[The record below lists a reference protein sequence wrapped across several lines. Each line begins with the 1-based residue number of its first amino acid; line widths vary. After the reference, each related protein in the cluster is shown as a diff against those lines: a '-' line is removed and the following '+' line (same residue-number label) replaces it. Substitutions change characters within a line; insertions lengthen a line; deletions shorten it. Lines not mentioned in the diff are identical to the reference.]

1 MNYFRLL
8 LAAAALSLPTA
19 PAVAAASPAP
29 VEASAPAE
37 TAEHFLASLKQK
49 TGTVTLPSGIAT
61 LKLND
66 EFYYLDPADTERLL
80 TDGWGNPPGF
90 KTLGMIVPKAV
101 SPLSERGWGVIVS
114 YKADGHIS
122 DEDAAKIDYSDLLKQ
137 MQEEDETDNK
147 ERQKQGY
154 AGLHLVGWAEPPRY
168 DDTTHKMYWA
178 RELKADDAD
187 QNTLNYSIRVL
198 GREGVLELNAVAAMA
213 DLPTI
218 KQELPKVLAF
228 TNFTDGNLYTD
239 FNPKTDKLATYGL
252 AALVAGGIAAKA
264 GLFAKIGI
272 FLLAAKKFLVVGVV
286 ALFRAQKNAATW
298 LTRCGVFVCAV
309 LLSFL
314 QWARPDDCIDPG

>member
-1 MNYFRLL
+1 MNYFRVLI
-8 LAAAALSLPTA
+8 AAAALSLSALPVFAA
-19 PAVAAASPAP
+19 PAPAD
-29 VEASAPAE
+29 ASAPAE

-114 YKADGHIS
+114 YKADGHVS
-122 DEDAAKIDYSDLLKQ
+122 DEDAAKIDYAELLKQ
-137 MQEEDETDNK
+137 MQEEDEEDNK
-147 ERQKQGY
+147 QRQKQGY
-154 AGLHLVGWAEPPRY
+154 AGLHLLGWAEPPHY
-168 DDTTHKMYWA
+168 DDATHKMYWA
-178 RELKADDAD
+178 RELKADDA
-187 QNTLNYSIRVL
+187 QQTTLNYSIRVL

-213 DLPTI
+213 DLSTI
-218 KQELPKVLAF
+218 KQEMPKVLAF

-286 ALFRAQKNAATW
+286 ALF
-298 LTRCGVFVCAV
+298 AV
-309 LLSFL
+309 IRKLFNRNK
-314 QWARPDDCIDPG
+314 A

>member
-1 MNYFRLL
+1 MNYFRVLI
-8 LAAAALSLPTA
+8 AAAALSLSALPVFAA
-19 PAVAAASPAP
+19 PAPAP
-29 VEASAPAE
+29 APADASAPAE

-61 LKLND
+61 LKLNE

-114 YKADGHIS
+114 YKADGHVS
-122 DEDAAKIDYSDLLKQ
+122 DEDAAKIDYAELLKQ
-137 MQEEDETDNK
+137 MQEEDEEDNQQ
-147 ERQKQGY
+147 RQKQGY
-154 AGLHLVGWAEPPRY
+154 AGLHLLGWAEPPHY
-168 DDTTHKMYWA
+168 DDATHKMYWA
-178 RELKADDAD
+178 RELKADDA
-187 QNTLNYSIRVL
+187 QQTTLNYSIRVL

-213 DLPTI
+213 DLSTI
-218 KQELPKVLAF
+218 KQEMPKVLAF

-286 ALFRAQKNAATW
+286 ALF
-298 LTRCGVFVCAV
+298 AV
-309 LLSFL
+309 IRKLFNRNK
-314 QWARPDDCIDPG
+314 A

>member
-1 MNYFRLL
+1 MNYLRLL
-8 LAAAALSLPTA
+8 IAASALTLCVA
-19 PAVAAASPAP
+19 PA
-29 VEASAPAE
+29 EASAPAE
-37 TAEHFLASLKQK
+37 TAEHFLGSLKQK
-49 TGTVTLPSGIAT
+49 TGLITLPSGIAT

-114 YKADGHIS
+114 YNADGHVS
-122 DEDAAKIDYSDLLKQ
+122 DEDAAKIDYAEMLKQ
-137 MQEEDETDNK
+137 MQEEDVEDNK
-147 ERQKQGY
+147 QRQKQGY
-154 AGLHLVGWAEPPRY
+154 AGLHLLGWAEPPHY
-168 DDTTHKMYWA
+168 DDSTHKMYWA
-178 RELKADDAD
+178 RELKADDAN

-213 DLPTI
+213 DLPVI

-239 FNPKTDKLATYGL
+239 FNPSTDKLATYGL

-264 GLFAKIGI
+264 GLFAKIGL
-272 FLLAAKKFLVVGVV
+272 FLLAAKKFLVIGVV
-286 ALFRAQKNAATW
+286 ALLAMIRKLFNRNKA
-298 LTRCGVFVCAV
+298 
-309 LLSFL
+309 
-314 QWARPDDCIDPG
+314 

>member
-8 LAAAALSLPTA
+8 LAAAALSLPAA
-19 PAVAAASPAP
+19 PAFAASTPAPAP

-37 TAEHFLASLKQK
+37 TAEHFLKSLKQK

-122 DEDAAKIDYSDLLKQ
+122 DEDAAKIDYAELLKQ
-137 MQEEDETDNK
+137 MQEEDEAENK
-147 ERQKQGY
+147 ERQEQGY
-154 AGLHLVGWAEPPRY
+154 AGLHLLGWAEPPHY
-168 DDTTHKMYWA
+168 DNSTHKMYWA
-178 RELKADDAD
+178 RELKADDAE
-187 QNTLNYSIRVL
+187 QTTLNYSIRVL

-239 FNPKTDKLATYGL
+239 FNPSTDKLATYGL

-272 FLLAAKKFLVVGVV
+272 FLLAAKKFLVIGVV
-286 ALFRAQKNAATW
+286 ALF
-298 LTRCGVFVCAV
+298 AV
-309 LLSFL
+309 IRKLFNRNK
-314 QWARPDDCIDPG
+314 A

>member
-1 MNYFRLL
+1 MNYLRTLM
-8 LAAAALSLPTA
+8 AAAALSLSAIPALAAPT
-19 PAVAAASPAP
+19 P
-29 VEASAPAE
+29 VPEEASAPAE
-37 TAEHFLASLKQK
+37 TAEHLLASLKQK

-61 LKLND
+61 LKLNN

-114 YKADGHIS
+114 YKADGHVS
-122 DEDAAKIDYSDLLKQ
+122 DEDAAKIDYAELLQQ
-137 MQEEDETDNK
+137 MQEEDEEDNK
-147 ERQKQGY
+147 QRQKQGY
-154 AGLHLVGWAEPPRY
+154 AGLHLLGWAEPPRY

-178 RELKADDAD
+178 RELKADDA
-187 QNTLNYSIRVL
+187 QQTTLNYSIRVL

-213 DLPTI
+213 DLATI
-218 KQELPKVLAF
+218 QQEMPKVLAF

-272 FLLAAKKFLVVGVV
+272 FLLAAKKFLVIGVV
-286 ALFRAQKNAATW
+286 AL
-298 LTRCGVFVCAV
+298 LAV
-309 LLSFL
+309 IRKLFNRNK
-314 QWARPDDCIDPG
+314 A

>member
-8 LAAAALSLPTA
+8 LAAAALSLPVV
-19 PAVAAASPAP
+19 PAFAAATPAP
-29 VEASAPAE
+29 VEASAAAEPAE
-37 TAEHFLASLKQK
+37 TAEHFLASLKKK

-90 KTLGMIVPKAV
+90 KTLGMIVPTAV

-122 DEDAAKIDYSDLLKQ
+122 DEDAAKIDYADLLKQ
-137 MQEEDETDNK
+137 MQEEDEAENQ
-147 ERQKQGY
+147 ERKKQGY
-154 AGLHLVGWAEPPRY
+154 AGLHLLGWAEPPHY
-168 DDTTHKMYWA
+168 DQQSHKMYWA
-178 RELKADDAD
+178 RELKADDAK
-187 QNTLNYSIRVL
+187 QTTLNYSIRVL

-239 FNPKTDKLATYGL
+239 FNPSTDKMATYGL

-272 FLLAAKKFLVVGVV
+272 FLLAAKKFLVIGVV
-286 ALFRAQKNAATW
+286 ALLAGIRKLFSRNK
-298 LTRCGVFVCAV
+298 G
-309 LLSFL
+309 
-314 QWARPDDCIDPG
+314 

>member
-1 MNYFRLL
+1 MNYLRLL
-8 LAAAALSLPTA
+8 IAASALALCAA
-19 PAVAAASPAP
+19 PAFAAPAP
-29 VEASAPAE
+29 APAEASAPAE
-37 TAEHFLASLKQK
+37 TAEHFLGSLKQK
-49 TGTVTLPSGIAT
+49 TGLITLPSGIAT

-114 YKADGHIS
+114 YNADGHVS
-122 DEDAAKIDYSDLLKQ
+122 DEDAAKIDYAEMLKQ
-137 MQEEDETDNK
+137 MQEEDVEDNK
-147 ERQKQGY
+147 QRQKQGY
-154 AGLHLVGWAEPPRY
+154 AGLHLLGWAEPPHY
-168 DDTTHKMYWA
+168 DDSTHKMYWA
-178 RELKADDAD
+178 RELKADDAN

-213 DLPTI
+213 DLPVI

-239 FNPKTDKLATYGL
+239 FNPSTDKLATYGL

-264 GLFAKIGI
+264 GLFAKIGL
-272 FLLAAKKFLVVGVV
+272 FLLAAKKFLVIGVV
-286 ALFRAQKNAATW
+286 ALLAMIRKLFNRNKA
-298 LTRCGVFVCAV
+298 
-309 LLSFL
+309 
-314 QWARPDDCIDPG
+314 